1 VTFVLDCYFPTDISY
16 FPSFLFSSIKGIS
29 IKCWVCRSDSDP
41 KCADPFD
48 NSTVPITDCKQEP
61 DLEHLPGVRPTM
73 CRKIRQKGHHYS
85 PVAMCYSWHP
95 LFCFSSFP
103 LFLLVSLTSYK
114 ISYRSFIVFFFTVNG
129 EWRYFRSCAY
139 MGEPGIAGDER
150 FCLMRTGTYNIFM
163 EYCTCNSKDGC
174 NSSVSHRGDL
184 LLLLIAFVAATRCAF
199 LI

>member
-1 VTFVLDCYFPTDISY
+1 MAGANRLA
-16 FPSFLFSSIKGIS
+16 FLATTLLLLCCVHQGMS

-73 CRKIRQKGHHYS
+73 CRKIRQK
-85 PVAMCYSWHP
+85 
-95 LFCFSSFP
+95 
-103 LFLLVSLTSYK
+103 
-114 ISYRSFIVFFFTVNG
+114 VNG

-139 MGEPGIAGDER
+139 MGEPGISGDER

-174 NSSVSHRGDL
+174 NSAGYQYGNWVL
-184 LLLLIAFVAATRCAF
+184 LLLGF
-199 LI
+199 LASVRYALMVV

>member
-1 VTFVLDCYFPTDISY
+1 MVRNISVPVLLTALF
-16 FPSFLFSSIKGIS
+16 FLCCLQQGFS

-61 DLEHLPGVRPTM
+61 ELDHLPGVRPTM
-73 CRKIRQKGHHYS
+73 CRKIRQK
-85 PVAMCYSWHP
+85 
-95 LFCFSSFP
+95 
-103 LFLLVSLTSYK
+103 
-114 ISYRSFIVFFFTVNG
+114 VNG
-129 EWRYFRSCAY
+129 VWRYFRNCAY

-174 NSSVSHRGDL
+174 NSASAHAGSWL
-184 LLLLIAFVAATRCAF
+184 LSIFAAVLALRYVLLT
-199 LI
+199 